1 LGLIFGVFHRKDG
14 RMVAMT
20 GDNKIERP
28 GELPALVLA
37 YVGDAVYE
45 LLIREHLVST
55 GLVRVDRLHSEA
67 IKYVHAAA
75 QARTLRALEGTLS
88 EEEMAVVRRG
98 RNAKS
103 PHTPRSSGVIEYRH
117 STALESLVGYLYL
130 KGDTDRLNHILAT
143 ALEAAGEQQQ

>member
-1 LGLIFGVFHRKDG
+1 
-14 RMVAMT
+14 MT

-45 LLIREHLVST
+45 LLIREHLVRA
-55 GLVRVDRLHSEA
+55 GLVRVDRLHGEA
-67 IKYVHAAA
+67 VKYVQAAA
-75 QARTLRALEGTLS
+75 QARTLRALEGSLS

-130 KGDTDRLNHILAT
+130 KGDTARLNHILAA
-143 ALEAAGEQQQ
+143 ALEATEEQQQ